1 MTSDVSR
8 WPPGL
13 RRRLGGVLLAV
24 TAGVVDLL
32 VWGDDRRLAEGV
44 PVWAVPAATALM
56 CALLLARRRHPLP
69 VLGAQAG
76 YALVNLAIP
85 HYEPFACLLVALH
98 AVAAYCAPRAARLGL
113 LVCAA
118 PFALFSYRYA
128 QFTPGDEPLQFV
140 VAAAAWALIA
150 GVVWGLGR
158 LAYVREQHAEAE
170 RRRLAAEAERAL
182 EAERLRL
189 ARELHDSVT
198 GAVTAMILYSAG
210 ARAQLSP
217 DEEQVHDALRVVERA
232 GTQAM
237 NELHRMLGL
246 LRTPDG
252 GTAIEA
258 GCRPELAALDELVER
273 TRSGGLDITLAVD
286 GQARQLDPSI
296 DQAAYRVVQ
305 ESLTNAIK
313 HAGPGARVEVTLTW
327 RSTDLVLD
335 IRSTGGG
342 PSIGTVRS
350 SGYGLRGLTE
360 RVHLVGGSLTS
371 GPADG
376 GWLVHAE
383 LPIAERPPDGSVG
396 PPPPPNEIEAS
407 SP

>member
-1 MTSDVSR
+1 M
-8 WPPGL
+8 
-13 RRRLGGVLLAV
+13 
-24 TAGVVDLL
+24 
-32 VWGDDRRLAEGV
+32 
-44 PVWAVPAATALM
+44 
-56 CALLLARRRHPLP
+56 
-69 VLGAQAG
+69 
-76 YALVNLAIP
+76 
-85 HYEPFACLLVALH
+85 
-98 AVAAYCAPRAARLGL
+98 
-113 LVCAA
+113 
-118 PFALFSYRYA
+118 
-128 QFTPGDEPLQFV
+128 
-140 VAAAAWALIA
+140 
-150 GVVWGLGR
+150 VWGLGR

-252 GTAIEA
+252 LAAAEG
-258 GCRPELAALDELVER
+258 GCRPELAALDGLVER
-273 TRSGGLDITLAVD
+273 TRSGGLDVALAVD
-286 GQARQLDPSI
+286 GRARQLDPSV

-305 ESLTNAIK
+305 EALTNATK
-313 HAGPGARVEVTLTW
+313 HAGPGARVGVTLTW

-335 IRSTGGG
+335 IRSAGGG
-342 PSIGTVRS
+342 PSTGTVRS

-360 RVHLVGGSLTS
+360 RVHLVGGSLNA

-383 LPIAERPPDGSVG
+383 LPIAEQPPGSSVV
-396 PPPPPNEIEAS
+396 PPSPPNEIEAS

>member
-13 RRRLGGVLLAV
+13 RRRLGGVLLVV

-44 PVWAVPAATALM
+44 PVWVVPAATALM

-98 AVAAYCAPRAARLGL
+98 AVAASCAPRAARLGL

-210 ARAQLSP
+210 R
-217 DEEQVHDALRVVERA
+217 
-232 GTQAM
+232 
-237 NELHRMLGL
+237 
-246 LRTPDG
+246 
-252 GTAIEA
+252 
-258 GCRPELAALDELVER
+258 
-273 TRSGGLDITLAVD
+273 
-286 GQARQLDPSI
+286 
-296 DQAAYRVVQ
+296 
-305 ESLTNAIK
+305 
-313 HAGPGARVEVTLTW
+313 
-327 RSTDLVLD
+327 
-335 IRSTGGG
+335 G
-342 PSIGTVRS
+342 PS
-350 SGYGLRGLTE
+350 
-360 RVHLVGGSLTS
+360 
-371 GPADG
+371 
-376 GWLVHAE
+376 
-383 LPIAERPPDGSVG
+383 
-396 PPPPPNEIEAS
+396 
-407 SP
+407 